1 MSTSTVNIAQLRVL
15 FVCTHNRARSQMA
28 EALMHSKI
36 ARLAPG
42 RFTVASAGSHPG
54 SEVHPMALA
63 ALRDVGIVWRGHRPR
78 SIDDVSAEPWD
89 LIITVCD
96 RAKASCPIVPGHPT
110 FAHWG
115 MDDPSEVEGDD
126 SARARAFRETLQY
139 LSRRIDLL
147 LALPFES
154 LASSVLER
162 RVQAIAEE
170 VPVPRHVAP

>member
-1 MSTSTVNIAQLRVL
+1 MTDSTSKLSQLRVL

-28 EALMHSKI
+28 EALMQSRI
-36 ARLAPG
+36 ARVAPG
-42 RFTVASAGSHPG
+42 RFAVGSAGSHPG
-54 SEVHPMALA
+54 SEVHPMAVEV
-63 ALRDVGIVWRGHRPR
+63 LRDAGIDWRGHRPR
-78 SIDDVSAEPWD
+78 SIDDVIGERWD
-89 LIITVCD
+89 LVITVCD
-96 RAKASCPIVPGHPT
+96 RAKASCPIVPGHPA

-126 SARARAFRETLQY
+126 SVRAKAFRDTLQY
-139 LSRRIDLL
+139 LGRRIDLL

-162 RVQAIAEE
+162 RVQSIAED